1 MSTRSQTSVSVYHY
15 SQHSVVTAV
24 VTLYDER
31 GRLLRSELVQ
41 SAVWEREGETP
52 EEHMALCAE
61 AARRFLYEA
70 EGLVP

>member
-1 MSTRSQTSVSVYHY
+1 MATTSRTSIHVYHY

-24 VTLYDER
+24 VTTYDGR
-31 GRLLRSELVQ
+31 GRLLRSEIVQ
-41 SAVWEREGETP
+41 SAVWERQGETP
-52 EEHMALCAE
+52 EEHMALCVD